1 MQDKKAIK
9 IIIIF
14 FLVIFL
20 AGTFAGYFN
29 AKKKGEN
36 KVNGTTTENISPSYV
51 ERISKD
57 KEPFEKVMLEE
68 LIKSY
73 EHDIEVAQFVFTSAY
88 PKKPEM
94 FKIAEETINTRKKE
108 IEKLKG
114 LLKDWYNIEL
124 PKNSKEEAAEVEVP
138 KKNSL

>member
-1 MQDKKAIK
+1 MQNKKAIK
-9 IIIIF
+9 IIIIS
-14 FLVIFL
+14 FLVIFI
-20 AGTFAGYFN
+20 AGTIVGYFD
-29 AKKKGEN
+29 AKRKAMDKGVSEN
-36 KVNGTTTENISPSYV
+36 KPIPHFVD
-51 ERISKD
+51 RISNG
-57 KEPFEKVMLEE
+57 KEPFEKVILEE

-94 FKIAEETINTRKKE
+94 FKIAEETINNRRKE

-124 PKNSKEEAAEVEVP
+124 PQNTKEEAIEVQAP
-138 KKNSL
+138 KS